1 MSNAFIQKVAVI
13 GSGVMGSQIAAHIA
27 NAGIPVVLLD
37 IVPKDGSDRSALAK
51 QAIER
56 LKKTKP
62 SPFMLAS
69 RAKLIKPGNLEDDLE
84 ELKEADWIVEA
95 VLENP
100 KIKQD
105 LYKKIESAR
114 KPGSII
120 TSNTSTLPIKVL
132 TEGLPEPFAKDFLVT
147 HFFNPPR
154 YMRLMEMVV
163 GPSTRKDAI
172 EILSDFCDRS
182 LGKGVVMAKDTP
194 GFIANRLGVFFI
206 QVAVNAAFD
215 LGLTVEEADA
225 VFGKPAGMP
234 KTGIFGL
241 LDLIGLDLMPHIAQ
255 SFMLTLPP
263 DDAWKVHFR
272 EHTLIKEM
280 IAEGYTGRKGKG
292 GFYRVSKTPEGGKLK
307 EALDLK
313 TGQYRKSEKAKLPE
327 LEAAGKNLRA
337 LCESPGRIG
346 LYAWTVLSQTLSYA
360 AALVPQIAEDIV
372 SVDAAMRLGFNWRY
386 GPFELLDKLGAEW
399 FAARLKAERKPI
411 PALLLKTGNRSF
423 YSVDNGKLRFLT
435 VDGECLP
442 VRRPQG
448 VLLLADI
455 KLSSK
460 PVDKNGSA
468 SLWDIGDGILCL
480 EFHTKM
486 NALDPNVLNMIRKA
500 IERITGSQTDK
511 SGQWKGLVVYNEAEN
526 FSVGANL
533 GLALFALNIM
543 MYPAIEDLVKQ
554 GHETYQALRFAP
566 FPTVAAPAGMT
577 LGGACELALHS
588 SATQAC
594 AETYIG
600 LVEAG
605 VGLIPSWGG
614 CAQMLGRAIS
624 AKKRFGGPIP
634 PVSQVFETLS
644 MAKVSTSAM
653 EGQELGFLRSTDGI
667 TMNRDRL
674 LYDAK
679 QRALDLAKDYKPPEP
694 WSFNLPGA
702 TGRAALNLAI
712 EGFRLLGKALPHD
725 VTVAKALANV
735 LCGSGER
742 SMAEMTAETQ
752 MLEMERREF
761 MKLIQT
767 PETIARIEHMLKTGK
782 PLRN

>member
-27 NAGIPVVLLD
+27 NAGIPVLLLD
-37 IVPKDGSDRSALAK
+37 IVPKGGADRSALAK

-56 LKKTKP
+56 LRKTKP
-62 SPFMLAS
+62 SPFMASS
-69 RAKLIKPGNLEDDLE
+69 RAKLITPGNLEDDLD
-84 ELKEADWIVEA
+84 ELKNADWIVEA
-95 VLENP
+95 VLENQQ
-100 KIKQD
+100 IKQD
-105 LYKKIESAR
+105 LYRKLESVR
-114 KPGSII
+114 KPGSVVS
-120 TSNTSTLPIKVL
+120 SNTSTLPIKVL
-132 TEGLPEPFAKDFLVT
+132 TEGLPESFAKDFLVT

-154 YMRLMEMVV
+154 YMRLMEMVI
-163 GPSTRKDAI
+163 GPATRKDAI
-172 EILSDFCDRS
+172 EILRDFCDRS

-255 SFMLTLPP
+255 SFMMTLPS
-263 DDAWKVHFR
+263 DDAWKIYFR
-272 EHTLIKEM
+272 EHLLIKEM

-292 GFYRVSKTPEGGKLK
+292 GFYRMNVTPNGKVK
-307 EALDLK
+307 ETLDLK
-313 TGQYRKSEKAKLPE
+313 TGDYRKSEKAKLPE
-327 LEAAGKNLRA
+327 IEAAGKNLRA
-337 LCESPGRIG
+337 LCETPGRIG

-360 AALVPQIAEDIV
+360 ASLVPQIADDIV
-372 SVDAAMRLGFNWRY
+372 AVDSAMRLGFNWRY
-386 GPFELLDKLGAEW
+386 GPFELLDKLGVEW
-399 FAARLKAERKPI
+399 FSVRLKSERKPI
-411 PALLLKTGNRSF
+411 PSLLLKISNRPF
-423 YSVDNGKLRFLT
+423 YRVDNGKLQFLT
-435 VDGECLP
+435 VDGEYQP
-442 VRRPQG
+442 VRRSSG
-448 VLLLADI
+448 VLMLSDI
-455 KLSSK
+455 KLTSK
-460 PVDKNGSA
+460 PVEKSGSA
-468 SLWDIGDGILCL
+468 SLWDIGDGVLCL

-486 NALDPNVLNMIRKA
+486 NAIDPNVLDMIKKA
-500 IERITGSQTDK
+500 IEIVTTSQADK
-511 SGQWKGLVVYNEAEN
+511 SNRWKALVVYNEAEN

-533 GLALFALNIM
+533 GLALFAINIEM
-543 MYPAIEDLVKQ
+543 FPAIENMVKQ

-566 FPTVAAPAGMT
+566 FPTVAAPYGMT
-577 LGGACELALHS
+577 LGGACELTLHS
-588 SATQAC
+588 SATQAH

-614 CAQMLGRAIS
+614 CAQMLGRAIT

-644 MAKVSTSAM
+644 MAKVSTSAQ
-653 EGQELGFLRSTDGI
+653 EGQDMGFLRASDGI

-674 LYDAK
+674 LFDAK

-712 EGFRLLGKALPHD
+712 EGFRLLGKAQPHD

-735 LCGSGER
+735 VCGSGELKI
-742 SMAEMTAETQ
+742 AEMTAESQ
-752 MLEMERREF
+752 MLEFERREF

-767 PETIARIEHMLKTGK
+767 PETIARISHMLNTGK